1 MNSNGGIVKERYDCR
16 RKIMVD
22 FRDDELKKWLAE
34 EYEREIDEMEKV
46 LFPDGVLPDDGE
58 TEEEAKAAY
67 QKLVARLKA
76 DGVYEE
82 DEEENDSKE
91 ADDHKADTNK
101 KIVYLPEKRH
111 HKLARVAAVVLVCAA
126 GVFAA
131 GMTSQANRSY
141 FIDSVKVWTGNDT
154 SISIDN
160 DATSDEVE
168 RDEQSAID
176 DIENQMG
183 FDKIPKF
190 MYRPKNFKYKD
201 YLIHSNTGVALIEY
215 WYGNS
220 VITVYISDYSRT
232 TKTTDY
238 VLDGKIIDS
247 IKVADE
253 SFKIEILKIKDK
265 QDKEENYT
273 AYWKTN
279 TAFYQISG
287 KMEEKEFINLIKN
300 IRF

>member
-1 MNSNGGIVKERYDCR
+1 
-16 RKIMVD
+16 MVD

-82 DEEENDSKE
+82 DEENGSKE
-91 ADDHKADTNK
+91 ADDHKADTK
-101 KIVYLPEKRH
+101 EKIVYLPEKRH

-131 GMTSQANRSY
+131 GMTSQANWSY
-141 FIDSVKVWTGNDT
+141 FIDSVKIWRGSDTG
-154 SISIDN
+154 ISVDN
-160 DATSDEVE
+160 DITSDETE
-168 RDEQSAID
+168 KDEQSAIN
-176 DIENQMG
+176 DIAEQMG

-190 MYRPKNFKYKD
+190 MYRPEKFKYKD
-201 YLIHSNTGVALIEY
+201 YVVDSNTGFALIEY
-215 WYGNS
+215 WYGES
-220 VITVYISDYSRT
+220 VMTVYISEYRGNS
-232 TKTTDY
+232 KTTDY
-238 VLDGKIIDS
+238 VLDGQIVDS
-247 IKVADE
+247 IKTKDE
-253 SFKIEILKIKDK
+253 NFEIEIRKIKDK
-265 QDKEENYT
+265 QDQKENYV
-273 AYWKTN
+273 AYWKTD

-287 KMEEKEFINLIKN
+287 KMKEKEFVKLIQN
-300 IRF
+300 IHF

>member
-1 MNSNGGIVKERYDCR
+1 
-16 RKIMVD
+16 MVD

-67 QKLVARLKA
+67 QELVARLKA

-82 DEEENDSKE
+82 DEENGSKE
-91 ADDHKADTNK
+91 ADDHKADTK
-101 KIVYLPEKRH
+101 EKIVYLPEKRH

-183 FDKIPKF
+183 FDKIPEF

-201 YLIHSNTGVALIEY
+201 YLIDSNTGFAWMEY

-220 VITVYISDYSRT
+220 IITVYISDYSRN

-238 VLDGKIIDS
+238 VLDGKVIES
-247 IKVADE
+247 IKIADE

-279 TAFYQISG
+279 TTYYQVSG
-287 KMEEKEFINLIKN
+287 KMEEREFIKLIKN
-300 IRF
+300 ICF

>member
-1 MNSNGGIVKERYDCR
+1 
-16 RKIMVD
+16 MVD

-58 TEEEAKAAY
+58 TEEEAKEAY
-67 QKLVARLKA
+67 QRLVARLKA

-91 ADDHKADTNK
+91 ADDHKADTK
-101 KIVYLPEKRH
+101 EKIVYLPEKRH

>member
-1 MNSNGGIVKERYDCR
+1 
-16 RKIMVD
+16 MVD

-82 DEEENDSKE
+82 DEENGSKE
-91 ADDHKADTNK
+91 ADDHKADTK
-101 KIVYLPEKRH
+101 EKIVYLPEKRH

-141 FIDSVKVWTGNDT
+141 FIDSVKIWRGSDTG
-154 SISIDN
+154 ISVDN
-160 DATSDEVE
+160 DITSDETE
-168 RDEQSAID
+168 KDEQSAIN
-176 DIENQMG
+176 DIAEQMG

-190 MYRPKNFKYKD
+190 MYRPEKFKYKD
-201 YLIHSNTGVALIEY
+201 YVVDSNTGFALIEY
-215 WYGNS
+215 WYGES
-220 VITVYISDYSRT
+220 VMTVYISEYRGNS
-232 TKTTDY
+232 KTTDY
-238 VLDGKIIDS
+238 VLDGQIVDS
-247 IKVADE
+247 IKTKDE
-253 SFKIEILKIKDK
+253 KFEIEIRKIKDK
-265 QDKEENYT
+265 QDQKENYV
-273 AYWKTN
+273 AYWKTD

-287 KMEEKEFINLIKN
+287 KMKEKEFVKLIQN
-300 IRF
+300 IHF

>member
-46 LFPDGVLPDDGE
+46 LFPDGILPDDGE
-58 TEEEAKAAY
+58 TEEEAKEAY
-67 QKLVARLKA
+67 QRLVARLKA

-91 ADDHKADTNK
+91 ADDHKADTK
-101 KIVYLPEKRH
+101 EKIVYLPEKRH

-265 QDKEENYT
+265 EENYT

>member
-1 MNSNGGIVKERYDCR
+1 
-16 RKIMVD
+16 MVD

-82 DEEENDSKE
+82 DEENGSKE
-91 ADDHKADTNK
+91 ADDHKADTK
-101 KIVYLPEKRH
+101 EKIVYLPEKRH

-126 GVFAA
+126 GVFAV

-141 FIDSVKVWTGNDT
+141 FIDSVKIWTG
-154 SISIDN
+154 N

-168 RDEQSAID
+168 RDEQGAID
-176 DIENQMG
+176 DIKNQMG

-190 MYRPKNFKYKD
+190 MYRPENFKYKD
-201 YLIHSNTGVALIEY
+201 YLIHSNTGIALMEY
-215 WYGNS
+215 CYGKS
-220 VITVYISDYSRT
+220 VITVYISDYRNNS
-232 TKTTDY
+232 KTTDY
-238 VLDGKIIDS
+238 VLDGQIIESLKI
-247 IKVADE
+247 KDE
-253 SFKIEILKIKDK
+253 KFEIEIRKVKDK
-265 QDKEENYT
+265 QDKKENYV
-273 AYWKTN
+273 AYWKTDR
-279 TAFYQISG
+279 AFYQISG
-287 KMEEKEFINLIKN
+287 NMEEKEFIKLIEN
-300 IRF
+300 IHF

>member
-1 MNSNGGIVKERYDCR
+1 
-16 RKIMVD
+16 MVD

-82 DEEENDSKE
+82 DEENGSKE
-91 ADDHKADTNK
+91 ADDHKADTK
-101 KIVYLPEKRH
+101 EKIVYLPEKRH

-154 SISIDN
+154 SISVDN
-160 DATSDEVE
+160 DTMSDEVD

-190 MYRPKNFKYKD
+190 MYRPRNFKYKN
-201 YLIHSNTGVALIEY
+201 YLVDLNTGFAWMEY
-215 WYGNS
+215 WYGKS
-220 VITVYISDYSRT
+220 IITVYISDYKNNS
-232 TKTTDY
+232 KTTDY

-247 IKVADE
+247 IVVRDE
-253 SFKIEILKIKDK
+253 SFKIEIRKIKDR
-265 QDKEENYT
+265 QDQKENYV
-273 AYWKTN
+273 AYWKTD
-279 TAFYQISG
+279 TAFYQVSG
-287 KMEEKEFINLIKN
+287 KMEEKEFIKLIKN
-300 IRF
+300 IYF

>member
-82 DEEENDSKE
+82 DEENGSKE
-91 ADDHKADTNK
+91 ADDHKADTK
-101 KIVYLPEKRH
+101 EKIVYLPEKRH

-154 SISIDN
+154 SISVDN
-160 DATSDEVE
+160 DTMSDEVD

-190 MYRPKNFKYKD
+190 MYRPRNFKYKN
-201 YLIHSNTGVALIEY
+201 YLVDLNTGFAWMEY
-215 WYGNS
+215 WYGKS
-220 VITVYISDYSRT
+220 IITVYISDYKNSS
-232 TKTTDY
+232 KTTDY

-247 IKVADE
+247 IVVRDE
-253 SFKIEILKIKDK
+253 SFKIEIRKIKDR
-265 QDKEENYT
+265 QDQKENYV
-273 AYWKTN
+273 AYWKTD
-279 TAFYQISG
+279 TAFYQVSG
-287 KMEEKEFINLIKN
+287 KMEEKEFIKLIKN
-300 IRF
+300 IYF

>member
-1 MNSNGGIVKERYDCR
+1 
-16 RKIMVD
+16 MVD

-34 EYEREIDEMEKV
+34 EYEREIDEMKKV

-82 DEEENDSKE
+82 DEENGSKE
-91 ADDHKADTNK
+91 ADDHKADTK
-101 KIVYLPEKRH
+101 EKIVYLPEKRH

-141 FIDSVKVWTGNDT
+141 FIDSVKIWRGSDTG
-154 SISIDN
+154 ISVDN
-160 DATSDEVE
+160 DITSDETE
-168 RDEQSAID
+168 KDEQSAIN
-176 DIENQMG
+176 DIAEQMG

-190 MYRPKNFKYKD
+190 MYRPEKFKYKD
-201 YLIHSNTGVALIEY
+201 YVVDSNTGFALIEY
-215 WYGNS
+215 WYGES
-220 VITVYISDYSRT
+220 VMTVYISEYRGNS
-232 TKTTDY
+232 KTTDY
-238 VLDGKIIDS
+238 VLDGQIVDS
-247 IKVADE
+247 IKTKDE
-253 SFKIEILKIKDK
+253 NFEIEIRKIKDK
-265 QDKEENYT
+265 QDQKENYV
-273 AYWKTN
+273 AYWKTD

-287 KMEEKEFINLIKN
+287 KMKEKEFVKLIQN
-300 IRF
+300 IHF

>member
-1 MNSNGGIVKERYDCR
+1 
-16 RKIMVD
+16 MVD

-101 KIVYLPEKRH
+101 KNVYLPEKKH

-141 FIDSVKVWTGNDT
+141 FIDTVKIWTGNDT

-160 DATSDEVE
+160 DTMSDEVD

-176 DIENQMG
+176 DIANQLEL
-183 FDKIPKF
+183 DKMPKF
-190 MYRPKNFKYKD
+190 MYRPENFKYKNYIVD
-201 YLIHSNTGVALIEY
+201 PNTGFAWMEY

-220 VITVYISDYSRT
+220 VITVYISDYRGNS
-232 TKTTDY
+232 KTTDY
-238 VLDGKIIDS
+238 VLDGEIIDS
-247 IKVADE
+247 IKIEDE
-253 SFKIEILKIKDK
+253 EIEIKIRKVKDA
-265 QDKEENYT
+265 QDREENYV
-273 AYWKTN
+273 AYWRTDA
-279 TAFYQISG
+279 AFYQISG
-287 KMEEKEFINLIKN
+287 KMKKQEFVKLIEN
-300 IRF
+300 MHF

>member
-82 DEEENDSKE
+82 DEENGSKE
-91 ADDHKADTNK
+91 ADDHKADTK
-101 KIVYLPEKRH
+101 EKIVYLPEKRH

-131 GMTSQANRSY
+131 GMTSQANWSY

>member
-1 MNSNGGIVKERYDCR
+1 ME
-16 RKIMVD
+16 D

-190 MYRPKNFKYKD
+190 MYRPENFEYKD
-201 YLIHSNTGVALIEY
+201 YLIHANTGIALMEY
-215 WYGNS
+215 CYGKS
-220 VITVYISDYSRT
+220 VITVYISDYRNNS
-232 TKTTDY
+232 KTTDY
-238 VLDGKIIDS
+238 VLDGRIIDS
-247 IKVADE
+247 
-253 SFKIEILKIKDK
+253 LKIKDEK
-265 QDKEENYT
+265 FEIEIRKIKDKHDKKENYI
-273 AYWKTN
+273 AYWKTDR
-279 TAFYQISG
+279 AFYQISG
-287 KMEEKEFINLIKN
+287 NMEEKEFIKLIEN

>member
-1 MNSNGGIVKERYDCR
+1 
-16 RKIMVD
+16 MVD

-82 DEEENDSKE
+82 DEENGSKE
-91 ADDHKADTNK
+91 ADDHKADTTE

-141 FIDSVKVWTGNDT
+141 FIDSVKIWRGSDTG
-154 SISIDN
+154 ISVDN
-160 DATSDEVE
+160 DITSDETE
-168 RDEQSAID
+168 KDEQSAIN
-176 DIENQMG
+176 DIAEQMG

-190 MYRPKNFKYKD
+190 MYRPEKFKYKD
-201 YLIHSNTGVALIEY
+201 YVVDSNTGFALIEY
-215 WYGNS
+215 WYGES
-220 VITVYISDYSRT
+220 VMTVYISEYRGNS
-232 TKTTDY
+232 KTTDY
-238 VLDGKIIDS
+238 VLDGQIVDS
-247 IKVADE
+247 IKTKDE
-253 SFKIEILKIKDK
+253 NFEIEIRKIKDK
-265 QDKEENYT
+265 QDQKENYV
-273 AYWKTN
+273 AYWKTD

-287 KMEEKEFINLIKN
+287 KMKEKEFVKLIQN
-300 IRF
+300 IHF

>member
-1 MNSNGGIVKERYDCR
+1 
-16 RKIMVD
+16 MVD

-34 EYEREIDEMEKV
+34 EYEQEIDEMEKV

-82 DEEENDSKE
+82 DEENGSKE
-91 ADDHKADTNK
+91 ADDHKADTK
-101 KIVYLPEKRH
+101 EKIVYLPEKRH

-141 FIDSVKVWTGNDT
+141 FIDSVKIWRGSDTG
-154 SISIDN
+154 ISVDN
-160 DATSDEVE
+160 DITSDETE
-168 RDEQSAID
+168 KDEQSAIN
-176 DIENQMG
+176 DIAEQMG

-190 MYRPKNFKYKD
+190 MYRPEKFKYKD
-201 YLIHSNTGVALIEY
+201 YVVDSNTGFALIEY
-215 WYGNS
+215 WYGES
-220 VITVYISDYSRT
+220 VMTVYISEYRGNS
-232 TKTTDY
+232 KTTDY
-238 VLDGKIIDS
+238 VLDGQIVDS
-247 IKVADE
+247 IKTKDE
-253 SFKIEILKIKDK
+253 NFEIEIRKIKDK
-265 QDKEENYT
+265 QDQKENYV
-273 AYWKTN
+273 AYWKTD

-287 KMEEKEFINLIKN
+287 KMKEKEFVKLIQN
-300 IRF
+300 IHF

>member
-1 MNSNGGIVKERYDCR
+1 
-16 RKIMVD
+16 MVD

-67 QKLVARLKA
+67 QELVARLKA

-82 DEEENDSKE
+82 DEENGSKE
-91 ADDHKADTNK
+91 ADDHKADTK
-101 KIVYLPEKRH
+101 EKIVYLPEKRH

-183 FDKIPKF
+183 FDKIPEF

-201 YLIHSNTGVALIEY
+201 YLIDSNTGFAWMEY

-220 VITVYISDYSRT
+220 IITVYISDYSRN

-238 VLDGKIIDS
+238 VLDGKVIES
-247 IKVADE
+247 IKIADE

-279 TAFYQISG
+279 TTYYQVSG
-287 KMEEKEFINLIKN
+287 KMEEREFIKLIEN
-300 IRF
+300 ICF

>member
-1 MNSNGGIVKERYDCR
+1 
-16 RKIMVD
+16 MVD

-46 LFPDGVLPDDGE
+46 LFPNGVLPDDGE

-82 DEEENDSKE
+82 DEEENDSKK
-91 ADDHKADTNK
+91 ADDHKADTK
-101 KIVYLPEKRH
+101 EKIVYLPEKKH

-168 RDEQSAID
+168 MDEQSAID

>member
-1 MNSNGGIVKERYDCR
+1 
-16 RKIMVD
+16 MVD

-67 QKLVARLKA
+67 QELVARLKA

-101 KIVYLPEKRH
+101 KIVYLPEKKH

-154 SISIDN
+154 SISVDN
-160 DATSDEVE
+160 DTMSDEVD

-190 MYRPKNFKYKD
+190 MYRPRNFKYKN
-201 YLIHSNTGVALIEY
+201 YLVDLNTGFAWMEY
-215 WYGNS
+215 WYGKS
-220 VITVYISDYSRT
+220 IITVYISDYKNSS
-232 TKTTDY
+232 KTTDY

-247 IKVADE
+247 IVVRDE
-253 SFKIEILKIKDK
+253 SFKIEIRKIKDR
-265 QDKEENYT
+265 QDQKENYV
-273 AYWKTN
+273 AYWKTD
-279 TAFYQISG
+279 TAFYQVSG
-287 KMEEKEFINLIKN
+287 KMEEKEFIKLIKN
-300 IRF
+300 IYF

>member
-1 MNSNGGIVKERYDCR
+1 
-16 RKIMVD
+16 MVD

-46 LFPDGVLPDDGE
+46 LFPDGILPDDGE
-58 TEEEAKAAY
+58 TEEEAKEAY
-67 QKLVARLKA
+67 QRLVARLKA

-101 KIVYLPEKRH
+101 KNVYLPEKKH

-154 SISIDN
+154 SISVDN
-160 DATSDEVE
+160 DTMSDEVD

-190 MYRPKNFKYKD
+190 MYRPRNFKYKN
-201 YLIHSNTGVALIEY
+201 YLVDLNTGFAWMEY
-215 WYGNS
+215 WYGKS
-220 VITVYISDYSRT
+220 IITVYISDYKNSS
-232 TKTTDY
+232 KTTDY

-247 IKVADE
+247 IVVRDE
-253 SFKIEILKIKDK
+253 SFKIEIRKIKDR
-265 QDKEENYT
+265 QDQKENYV
-273 AYWKTN
+273 AYWKTD
-279 TAFYQISG
+279 TAFYQVSG
-287 KMEEKEFINLIKN
+287 KMEEKEFIKLIKK
-300 IRF
+300 IYF

>member
-1 MNSNGGIVKERYDCR
+1 
-16 RKIMVD
+16 MVD
-22 FRDDELKKWLAE
+22 FKDDELKKWLAE

-46 LFPDGVLPDDGE
+46 LFPDGILPDDGE

-67 QKLVARLKA
+67 QELVARLKA

-101 KIVYLPEKRH
+101 KIVYLPEKKH

-154 SISIDN
+154 SISVDN
-160 DATSDEVE
+160 DTMSDEVD

-190 MYRPKNFKYKD
+190 MYRPRNFKYKN
-201 YLIHSNTGVALIEY
+201 YLVDLNTGFAWMEY
-215 WYGNS
+215 WYGKS
-220 VITVYISDYSRT
+220 IITVYISDYKNSS
-232 TKTTDY
+232 KTTDY

-247 IKVADE
+247 IVVRDE
-253 SFKIEILKIKDK
+253 SFKIEIRKIKDR
-265 QDKEENYT
+265 QDQKENYV
-273 AYWKTN
+273 AYWKTD
-279 TAFYQISG
+279 TAFYQVSG
-287 KMEEKEFINLIKN
+287 KMEEKEFIKLIKN
-300 IRF
+300 IYF

>member
-1 MNSNGGIVKERYDCR
+1 
-16 RKIMVD
+16 MVD

-82 DEEENDSKE
+82 DEENGSKE
-91 ADDHKADTNK
+91 ADDHKADTK
-101 KIVYLPEKRH
+101 EKIVYLPEKRH

-183 FDKIPKF
+183 FDKIPEF

-201 YLIHSNTGVALIEY
+201 YLIDSNTGFAWMEY

-220 VITVYISDYSRT
+220 IITVYISDYSRN

-238 VLDGKIIDS
+238 VLDGKVIES
-247 IKVADE
+247 IKIADE

-279 TAFYQISG
+279 TTYYQVSG
-287 KMEEKEFINLIKN
+287 KMEEREFIKLIKN
-300 IRF
+300 ICF

>member
-1 MNSNGGIVKERYDCR
+1 
-16 RKIMVD
+16 MVD

-67 QKLVARLKA
+67 QELVARLKA
-76 DGVYEE
+76 DGIYEE

>member
-1 MNSNGGIVKERYDCR
+1 
-16 RKIMVD
+16 MVD

-67 QKLVARLKA
+67 QELVARLKA

-91 ADDHKADTNK
+91 ADDYKADTK
-101 KIVYLPEKRH
+101 EKIVYLPEKKH
-111 HKLARVAAVVLVCAA
+111 HKLDRVAVAVLVCAA

-154 SISIDN
+154 SISVDN
-160 DATSDEVE
+160 DTMSDEVD

-190 MYRPKNFKYKD
+190 MYRPRNFKYKN
-201 YLIHSNTGVALIEY
+201 YLVDLNTGFAWMEY
-215 WYGNS
+215 WYGKS
-220 VITVYISDYSRT
+220 IITVYISDYKNNS
-232 TKTTDY
+232 KTTDY

-247 IKVADE
+247 IVVRDE
-253 SFKIEILKIKDK
+253 SFKIEIRKIKDR
-265 QDKEENYT
+265 QDQKENYV
-273 AYWKTN
+273 AYWKTD
-279 TAFYQISG
+279 TAFYQVSG
-287 KMEEKEFINLIKN
+287 KMEEKEFIKLIKK
-300 IRF
+300 IYF

>member
-1 MNSNGGIVKERYDCR
+1 
-16 RKIMVD
+16 MVD

-67 QKLVARLKA
+67 QELVARLKA

-82 DEEENDSKE
+82 DEENGSKE
-91 ADDHKADTNK
+91 ADDHKADTK
-101 KIVYLPEKRH
+101 EKIVYLPEKRH

-131 GMTSQANRSY
+131 GMTRQANRSY

-154 SISIDN
+154 SISVDN
-160 DATSDEVE
+160 DTMSDEVD

-190 MYRPKNFKYKD
+190 MYRPRNFKYKN
-201 YLIHSNTGVALIEY
+201 YLVDLNTGFAWMEY
-215 WYGNS
+215 WYGKS
-220 VITVYISDYSRT
+220 IITVYISDYKNNS
-232 TKTTDY
+232 KTTDY

-247 IKVADE
+247 IVVRDE
-253 SFKIEILKIKDK
+253 SFKIEIRKIKDR
-265 QDKEENYT
+265 QDQKENYV
-273 AYWKTN
+273 AYWKTD
-279 TAFYQISG
+279 TAFYQVSG
-287 KMEEKEFINLIKN
+287 KMEEKEFIKLIKN
-300 IRF
+300 IYF

>member
-1 MNSNGGIVKERYDCR
+1 ME
-16 RKIMVD
+16 D

-58 TEEEAKAAY
+58 TEEEAKEAY
-67 QKLVARLKA
+67 QRLVARLKA

-91 ADDHKADTNK
+91 ADDNKADTNK
-101 KIVYLPEKRH
+101 KIVYLPEKKH

>member
-1 MNSNGGIVKERYDCR
+1 
-16 RKIMVD
+16 MVD

-82 DEEENDSKE
+82 DEENGSKE
-91 ADDHKADTNK
+91 ADDHKADTK
-101 KIVYLPEKRH
+101 EKIVYLPEKRH

-141 FIDSVKVWTGNDT
+141 FIDSVKIWRGSDTG
-154 SISIDN
+154 ISVDN
-160 DATSDEVE
+160 DITSDETE
-168 RDEQSAID
+168 KDEQSAIN
-176 DIENQMG
+176 DIAEQMG

-190 MYRPKNFKYKD
+190 MYRPEKFKYKD
-201 YLIHSNTGVALIEY
+201 YVVDSNTGFALIEY
-215 WYGNS
+215 WYGES
-220 VITVYISDYSRT
+220 VMTVYISEYRGNR
-232 TKTTDY
+232 KTTDY
-238 VLDGKIIDS
+238 VLDGQIVDS
-247 IKVADE
+247 IKTKDE
-253 SFKIEILKIKDK
+253 NFKIEIRKIKDK
-265 QDKEENYT
+265 QDQKENYV
-273 AYWKTN
+273 AYWKTD

-287 KMEEKEFINLIKN
+287 KMKEKEFVKLIQN
-300 IRF
+300 IHF

>member
-1 MNSNGGIVKERYDCR
+1 
-16 RKIMVD
+16 MVD

-82 DEEENDSKE
+82 DEENGSKE
-91 ADDHKADTNK
+91 ADDHKADTK
-101 KIVYLPEKRH
+101 EKIVYLPEKRH

-131 GMTSQANRSY
+131 GMTSQTNRSY
-141 FIDSVKVWTGNDT
+141 FIDSVKIWRGSDTG
-154 SISIDN
+154 ISVDN
-160 DATSDEVE
+160 DITSDETE
-168 RDEQSAID
+168 KDEQSAIN
-176 DIENQMG
+176 DIAEQMG

-190 MYRPKNFKYKD
+190 MYRPEKFKYKD
-201 YLIHSNTGVALIEY
+201 YVVDSNTGFALIEY
-215 WYGNS
+215 WYGES
-220 VITVYISDYSRT
+220 VMTVYISEYRGNS
-232 TKTTDY
+232 KTTDY
-238 VLDGKIIDS
+238 VLDGQIVDS
-247 IKVADE
+247 IKTKDE
-253 SFKIEILKIKDK
+253 NFEIEIRKIKDK
-265 QDKEENYT
+265 QDQKENYV
-273 AYWKTN
+273 AYWKTD

-287 KMEEKEFINLIKN
+287 KMKEKEFVKLIQN
-300 IRF
+300 IHF

>member
-1 MNSNGGIVKERYDCR
+1 
-16 RKIMVD
+16 MVD

-46 LFPDGVLPDDGE
+46 LFPDGILPDDGE
-58 TEEEAKAAY
+58 TEEEAKEAY
-67 QKLVARLKA
+67 QRLVARLKA

-101 KIVYLPEKRH
+101 KIVYLPEKKH

-141 FIDSVKVWTGNDT
+141 FIDSVKIWRGNDT

-168 RDEQSAID
+168 RDEQGAID
-176 DIENQMG
+176 DIKNQMG

-190 MYRPKNFKYKD
+190 MYRPENFKYKD
-201 YLIHSNTGVALIEY
+201 YLIHSNTGIALMEY
-215 WYGNS
+215 CYGKS
-220 VITVYISDYSRT
+220 VITVYISDYRNNS
-232 TKTTDY
+232 KTTDY
-238 VLDGKIIDS
+238 VLDGQIIESLKI
-247 IKVADE
+247 KDE
-253 SFKIEILKIKDK
+253 KFEIEIRKVKDK
-265 QDKEENYT
+265 QDKKENYV
-273 AYWKTN
+273 AYWKTDR
-279 TAFYQISG
+279 AFYQISG
-287 KMEEKEFINLIKN
+287 NMEEKEFIKLIEN
-300 IRF
+300 IHF

>member
-1 MNSNGGIVKERYDCR
+1 
-16 RKIMVD
+16 MVD

-58 TEEEAKAAY
+58 TEEEAKEAY
-67 QKLVARLKA
+67 QRLVARLKA

-82 DEEENDSKE
+82 DEEENDSKK

-101 KIVYLPEKRH
+101 KIVYLPEKKH

-154 SISIDN
+154 SISVDN
-160 DATSDEVE
+160 DTMSDEVD

-190 MYRPKNFKYKD
+190 MYRPRNFKYKN
-201 YLIHSNTGVALIEY
+201 YLVDLNTGFAWMEY
-215 WYGNS
+215 WYGKS
-220 VITVYISDYSRT
+220 IITVYISDYKNNS
-232 TKTTDY
+232 KTTDY

-247 IKVADE
+247 IVVRDE
-253 SFKIEILKIKDK
+253 SFKIEIRKIKDR
-265 QDKEENYT
+265 QDQKEKYV
-273 AYWKTN
+273 AYWKTD
-279 TAFYQISG
+279 TAFYQVSG
-287 KMEEKEFINLIKN
+287 KMEEKEFIKLIKN
-300 IRF
+300 IYF

>member
-1 MNSNGGIVKERYDCR
+1 
-16 RKIMVD
+16 MVD

-82 DEEENDSKE
+82 DEENGSKE
-91 ADDHKADTNK
+91 ADDHKADTK
-101 KIVYLPEKRH
+101 EKIVYLPEKRH

-141 FIDSVKVWTGNDT
+141 FIDSVKIWRGSDTG
-154 SISIDN
+154 ISVDN
-160 DATSDEVE
+160 DITSDETE
-168 RDEQSAID
+168 KDEQSAIN
-176 DIENQMG
+176 DIAEQMG

-190 MYRPKNFKYKD
+190 MYRPEKFKYKD
-201 YLIHSNTGVALIEY
+201 CVVDSNTGFALIEY
-215 WYGNS
+215 WYGES
-220 VITVYISDYSRT
+220 VMTVYISEYRENR
-232 TKTTDY
+232 KTTDY
-238 VLDGKIIDS
+238 VLDGQIVDS
-247 IKVADE
+247 IKTKDE
-253 SFKIEILKIKDK
+253 NFKIEIRKIKDK
-265 QDKEENYT
+265 QDQKESYV
-273 AYWKTN
+273 AYWKTD

-287 KMEEKEFINLIKN
+287 KMKEKEFVKLIQN
-300 IRF
+300 IHF